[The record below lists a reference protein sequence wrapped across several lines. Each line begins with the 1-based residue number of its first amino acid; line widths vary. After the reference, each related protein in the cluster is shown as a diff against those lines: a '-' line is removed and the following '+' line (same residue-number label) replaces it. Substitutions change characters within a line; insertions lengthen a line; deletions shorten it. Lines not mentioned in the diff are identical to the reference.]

1 MGLFRNTVHSLVLG
15 TLVLSAVVFFN
26 FFEANMFLGLF
37 CVMGLIIWFI
47 MWFLEVSLMKL

>member
-15 TLVLSAVVFFN
+15 TLVLSVVVFFN